1 MNILALLCVSLAP
14 SDFADGSLPATPV
27 GSVKQRENWM
37 IFGSGEKVRRL
48 ERRVDELAAEN
59 AGLRDQLSTMHSRL
73 AQGDQATA
81 GALGHDRDR
90 QRLFASFRSYRQS
103 LAESQQTLAALAHRL
118 RDEQQETVAAAG
130 LASSSR
136 ELVQA
141 ISSELN
147 RLAEDSRDAL
157 GKILGLQGSTQKIG
171 GIVHLIKEIADQT
184 NLLALNAAIEA
195 ARAGEAGRGFA
206 VVADEVRKL
215 ADRTTHATSDISQLV
230 TTIQGETASAQSSIG
245 NLAEQSDSFSEQG
258 RQASSTIGGITAL
271 AQKMEQTI
279 GLAALRSLVELAK
292 IDHLL
297 FKFDIYQVFL
307 NTSDKR
313 ADDLATHTGCRLGKW
328 YYEGEGKTCFSQLD
342 GYRGL
347 EKPHIDVHRQG
358 RAAVEAFHAG
368 DLSAGVDAIEQM
380 EAASMLVLQNLER
393 MACDADA
400 RPDSLVRAR

>member
-1 MNILALLCVSLAP
+1 
-14 SDFADGSLPATPV
+14 
-27 GSVKQRENWM
+27 M
-37 IFGSGEKVRRL
+37 IFGSGEKIRGL
-48 ERRVDELAAEN
+48 ERRVDALAAEN
-59 AGLRDQLSTMHSRL
+59 VGLRDQLATMHSRL
-73 AQGDQATA
+73 AQGDLASAT
-81 GALGHDRDR
+81 ALGHDRDLK
-90 QRLFASFRSYRQS
+90 RLFLSFRSYRQS
-103 LAESQQTLAALAHRL
+103 LAESQETLAALAHRL
-118 RDEQQETVAAAG
+118 RDEQEEAVAAAG
-130 LASSSR
+130 LASSSCDSVR
-136 ELVQA
+136 A
-141 ISSELN
+141 ISNELN
-147 RLAEDSRDAL
+147 QLAEESRDAL

-230 TTIQGETASAQSSIG
+230 TAIQGETTSAQDSIG
-245 NLAEQSDSFSEQG
+245 KLAEQSDSFSEQG
-258 RQASSTIGGITAL
+258 RQTSSTIGGITAL
-271 AQKMEQTI
+271 AQNMEHTI

-307 NTSDKR
+307 NTSEKR

-368 DLSAGVDAIEQM
+368 DFSAGVDAIEQM
-380 EAASMLVLQNLER
+380 ESAGMLVLQNLER
-393 MACDADA
+393 MACA
-400 RPDSLVRAR
+400 RDTRSGARVSAR

>member
-1 MNILALLCVSLAP
+1 MV
-14 SDFADGSLPATPV
+14 
-27 GSVKQRENWM
+27 
-37 IFGSGEKVRRL
+37 FGSGEKIRGL
-48 ERRVDELAAEN
+48 ERRVDALAAEN
-59 AGLRDQLSTMHSRL
+59 VGLRDQLATLHSRV
-73 AQGDQATA
+73 AQGDLASAT
-81 GALGHDRDR
+81 ALGHNLDL
-90 QRLFASFRSYRQS
+90 QRLFLSFRSYRQS
-103 LAESQQTLAALAHRL
+103 LAESQETLAALAHRL
-118 RDEQQETVAAAG
+118 RDEQEETVAAAG
-130 LASSSR
+130 LASSSCDSVR
-136 ELVQA
+136 A
-141 ISSELN
+141 ISNELN
-147 RLAEDSRDAL
+147 QLAEESRDAL

-230 TTIQGETASAQSSIG
+230 TAIQGETTSAQDSIG
-245 NLAEQSDSFSEQG
+245 KLAEQSDSFSEQG
-258 RQASSTIGGITAL
+258 RQTSSTIGGITAL
-271 AQKMEQTI
+271 AQNMEHTI

-307 NTSDKR
+307 NTSEKR

-347 EKPHIDVHRQG
+347 DKPHIDVHRQG

-368 DLSAGVDAIEQM
+368 DFSAGVDAIEQM
-380 EAASMLVLQNLER
+380 EAAGMLVLQNLER
-393 MACDADA
+393 MACA
-400 RPDSLVRAR
+400 RDTRSGARVSAR